1 MKTILMSGG
10 NGNLVSHIV
19 KANKEN
25 TIHYPPRSSMDV
37 SDYKEVKEWIDLVKP
52 DVFIHSAAFTR
63 PMSKHQTHPTE
74 SIRSNIVGTSNVAMA
89 CLESGVKLV
98 YISTDYVYPGTDGNY
113 RETDALS
120 PFEGDN
126 DGVTKYGW
134 SKLGGECAVRIC
146 DNSLIIRACICN
158 FPFPHPRAAIDI
170 RKSLV
175 FDKDAA
181 PIILQLLD
189 ETGVINVGGEARSV
203 YDFVSETNPS
213 IDKISSKEI
222 LDVNIAP
229 DTSMDIT
236 KMKKILRRNNK

>member
-10 NGNLVSHIV
+10 GGNLVSHIV
-19 KANKEN
+19 SSN
-25 TIHYPPRSSMDV
+25 TEYDIHFPPRCSMDV
-37 SDYKEVKEWIDLVKP
+37 SNYEEVEEWIDIVKP
-52 DVFIHSAAFTR
+52 DIFIHSAAFTR

-89 CLESGVKLV
+89 CLKSGVKLV

-113 RETDALS
+113 KETDAVS

-146 DNSLIIRACICN
+146 ENSLIIRACICN
-158 FPFPHPRAAIDI
+158 FPFPHPRAATDI
-170 RKSLV
+170 RKSLM

-189 ETGVINVGGEARSV
+189 ETGVINVGGQPRS
-203 YDFVSETNPS
+203 
-213 IDKISSKEI
+213 
-222 LDVNIAP
+222 
-229 DTSMDIT
+229 
-236 KMKKILRRNNK
+236 